1 MKIEKKMKNKAK
13 AFGQWND
20 GWMTNKTWFKPLLG
34 INPSAAKKVLQK
46 MR

>member
-1 MKIEKKMKNKAK
+1 MKNKAK

-20 GWMTNKTWFKPLLG
+20 GRGWMTNKTWLKQLLG